1 MPIARNLK
9 VVKLILA
16 RHIIELE
23 NGNIL
28 ILILILIIETNKLN
42 GRFFITRTQ
51 G

>member
-1 MPIARNLK
+1 MPFARNLK